1 MQHAFDHEADR
12 RLRTDV
18 RQLGRTLGEVIRS
31 QAGEALYGLEEEIR
45 GLVVKHR
52 ADGADWARAEAMA
65 IIGRL
70 DVSEAENIVRAFAIF
85 CDLVTLAEEQDR
97 IRRLDALE
105 RRFHPEPAE
114 ESVAAAVADLRRQ
127 GVGEEEMARMLG
139 RLHVDLVFTAHPTE
153 AKRRTVQSKLRRI
166 SHILHELERHDP
178 PPGIRELLGERLGA
192 EVTALW
198 ITDYARTARPTVTDE
213 VRTGLY
219 HFDITLW
226 DVVPQIMRSLQ
237 HALKQHYP
245 SIQAPERV
253 LLFGSWIGGDR
264 DGNAFVTADTT
275 AETLRLHRGLAVE
288 RHRRELR
295 QLEQSLS
302 VSDHLVEVS
311 PSVRKLLER
320 AEDHDNAHIH
330 YLRDRYPR
338 EPFRLATA
346 LLVADLAETSADD
359 VAGRLRG
366 RHAGPLPGLRLP
378 DALLHALR
386 IMDRSLR
393 DAGAGQVADVD
404 LTRIIRQLRTF
415 GLQTAR
421 LDIRQHSAQHT
432 QALDELLRLLGEHD
446 DYAGLDPAGR
456 HALLIRLLESPS
468 ARLPKPWP
476 PADLSDLVSAPV
488 QELCALFEVLDCA
501 TAFYGREI
509 IGPYV
514 ISMTRGPED
523 VLAVLLLARW
533 FGLSPGP
540 DQEGE
545 ERLAIAP
552 LFETRDDLR
561 GASRIMSELFSHPAY
576 AHHLEGHARAQTVM
590 IGYSDSNKDAG
601 FVPANWELY
610 QAQESL
616 ASACRDAGMTFTLFH
631 GRGGSIARGGGPAN
645 RAILAQPP
653 ESIDGRLRI
662 TEQGEMISEQYANP
676 IIARRH
682 LEQVVHAVLMSSAP
696 SHREA
701 ALVSPPWR
709 TALDALSRHGH
720 QAYRSLVYD
729 TPEFLVYW
737 QQATPIQEI
746 GQLHLGSRPAKR
758 SAGEEFSE
766 VRAIPWVF
774 SWMQSRTTLPGWYGL
789 GSALEGFGT
798 DADGALRLVEMY
810 RQWPFFKTLIDN
822 AQLSLGKA
830 DMDIAALYSG
840 LVEDRTL
847 GDRIF
852 AQIRQEY
859 DRSRQWIL
867 RITGQR
873 EILDNE
879 PNLQRAIRRRNP
891 YIDPLHLVQLEL
903 LKRLRSLDDAS
914 GDEGE
919 RLRRSIFH
927 TIVGIASGMKNTG

>member
-1 MQHAFDHEADR
+1 MKRWPGCSGDC
-12 RLRTDV
+12 T
-18 RQLGRTLGEVIRS
+18 
-31 QAGEALYGLEEEIR
+31 
-45 GLVVKHR
+45 
-52 ADGADWARAEAMA
+52 W
-65 IIGRL
+65 
-70 DVSEAENIVRAFAIF
+70 
-85 CDLVTLAEEQDR
+85 
-97 IRRLDALE
+97 
-105 RRFHPEPAE
+105 
-114 ESVAAAVADLRRQ
+114 
-127 GVGEEEMARMLG
+127 
-139 RLHVDLVFTAHPTE
+139 TE
-153 AKRRTVQSKLRRI
+153 AKRRSVQSKLRRI
-166 SHILHELERHDP
+166 SQILHELERHDP
-178 PPGIRELLGERLGA
+178 PPGVKEQLHERLGA

-219 HFDITLW
+219 HFGATLW
-226 DVVPQIMRSLQ
+226 DVVPQIIRSLKRS
-237 HALKQHYP
+237 LEEHYP
-245 SIQAPERV
+245 AIRAPERV

-302 VSDHLVEVS
+302 LSDHLVEVS
-311 PSVRKLLER
+311 PSVRTLLKR
-320 AEDHDNAHIH
+320 AEDHDNAHIQ

-359 VAGRLRG
+359 VSGRLRG
-366 RHAGPLPGLRLP
+366 ANAGPLPGLRLP
-378 DALLHALR
+378 DGLMHALR

-404 LTRIIRQLRTF
+404 LTRIIRQLQTF
-415 GLQTAR
+415 GLGTAR
-421 LDIRQHSAQHT
+421 LDIRQHSAKHT
-432 QALDELLRLLGEHD
+432 QALDELLRRLGEHD
-446 DYAGLDPAGR
+446 DYAGLEPAER
-456 HALLIRLLESPS
+456 HMLLTRLLESPTTS
-468 ARLPKPWP
+468 RPKPWP
-476 PADLSDLVSAPV
+476 PADLSAPV
-488 QELCALFEVLDCA
+488 LELCALFEVLDCA
-501 TAFYGREI
+501 TEFYGREI

-514 ISMTRGPED
+514 ISMTSGPED
-523 VLAVLLLARW
+523 VLSVLLLARW

-561 GASRIMSELFSHPAY
+561 SAARIMTELFSHPAY
-576 AHHLEGHARAQTVM
+576 DRHLEGHARAQTVM

-610 QAQESL
+610 QAQEFL
-616 ASACRDAGMTFTLFH
+616 ATACRGADVTLTLFH

-662 TEQGEMISEQYANP
+662 TEQGEMISERYSNP

-701 ALVSPPWR
+701 AQISRPWR
-709 TALDALSRHGH
+709 AALDELSDHGH

-746 GQLHLGSRPAKR
+746 GLLHLGSRPAKR
-758 SAGEEFSE
+758 SAGEEFGE

-789 GSALEGFGT
+789 GSALESVGT

-810 RQWPFFKTLIDN
+810 RQWPFFNTLIDN

-840 LVEDRTL
+840 LVEDRVL

-852 AQIRQEY
+852 TQIRQEY

-879 PNLQRAIRRRNP
+879 PSLQRAIRRRNP

-903 LKRLRSLDDAS
+903 LRRLRGLDDGN

-919 RLRRSIFH
+919 HLRRSIFH
-927 TIVGIASGMKNTG
+927 TIVGIASGLKNTG